1 MTQLRVPGTVAH
13 DVARALAEDLGTGDA
28 TAGLIDASRRAS
40 AEVVAKENALLCGR
54 AWFDE
59 TFRQLDPATAVQW
72 RVADGEGLSPGTI
85 ACTVEGPA
93 RAILSGERTALNF
106 LQLLSGTATAARRFA
121 DAVAGTEARVLDTR
135 KTLPGLRAAQK
146 YAVRCGGATNHR
158 AGLFDAILVK
168 ENHIAAFGAL
178 DEAVDAVHASSPG
191 LLFEVEVETL
201 GELRVA
207 LDSHV
212 DRIMLDDFP
221 LEQIREAVALRDA
234 HRLPRKELEASG
246 GVTLAN
252 VRSIAETGV
261 DWISVGAITKHV
273 TAVDFSMR
281 FT

>member
-1 MTQLRVPGTVAH
+1 MTLLRGPDTVAD

-28 TAGLIDASRRAS
+28 TAGLIDAARRAS
-40 AEVVAKENALLCGR
+40 AVVVAKENALLCGS
-54 AWFDE
+54 AWFEE

-72 RVADGEGLSPGTI
+72 RVTDGQGLSAGTV
-85 ACTVEGPA
+85 ACTIEGPA
-93 RAILSGERTALNF
+93 RALLSGERTALNF

-121 DAVAGTEARVLDTR
+121 DAVAGTEARILDTR

-168 ENHIAAFGAL
+168 ENHIAAFGTL
-178 DEAVDAVHASSPG
+178 DEAVEAVHASSPG

-201 GELRVA
+201 GELRLA

-234 HRLPRKELEASG
+234 HRSPRKELEASG
-246 GVTLAN
+246 GVSLAN

-273 TAVDFSMR
+273 AAVDFSMR